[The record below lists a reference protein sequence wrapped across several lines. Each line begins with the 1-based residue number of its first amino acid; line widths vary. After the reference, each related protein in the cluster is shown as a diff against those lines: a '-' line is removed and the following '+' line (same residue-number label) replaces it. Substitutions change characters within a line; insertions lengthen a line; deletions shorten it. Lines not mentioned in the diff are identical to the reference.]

1 MMSACKSLLGYCPC
15 SRLTRHKTPFRT
27 LPAYRLYVCVGPA
40 FPLPVIINTF
50 LCPKAWSV
58 SSVKFVIYA
67 FKCHAIFLCTA
78 LFMYALADICKT
90 DMKFIKNLRQ
100 KSFEGK
106 NFMQKTCNSP
116 YLLTCNK
123 GVSTSSFRW
132 CDLWK
137 LLVFTLDCIKDGF
150 LKKIFWALPEYY
162 HPHPLS
168 CQPPPLQQFSSVL
181 YQLRQIWSLLS
192 AAPLCVSSVA
202 ADKKRLNQMST
213 LQYMSP
219 VFRIAREVMWKQVRD

>member
-1 MMSACKSLLGYCPC
+1 MNWYSHLQIFTSKEKCWWRQKKKIAFSSWCQPVNHSWGIVLALGKLAIKHLVGPYP
-15 SRLTRHKTPFRT
+15 HIG
-27 LPAYRLYVCVGPA
+27 YVCVGPA

-150 LKKIFWALPEYY
+150 LKKLFWALPE
-162 HPHPLS
+162 LL
-168 CQPPPLQQFSSVL
+168 PPPPPFMSTTTTAAIQFSFIPIKTNLITLISGT
-181 YQLRQIWSLLS
+181 SLCF
-192 AAPLCVSSVA
+192 LCC
-202 ADKKRLNQMST
+202 R
-213 LQYMSP
+213 
-219 VFRIAREVMWKQVRD
+219 W

>member
-1 MMSACKSLLGYCPC
+1 
-15 SRLTRHKTPFRT
+15 
-27 LPAYRLYVCVGPA
+27 
-40 FPLPVIINTF
+40 
-50 LCPKAWSV
+50 
-58 SSVKFVIYA
+58 
-67 FKCHAIFLCTA
+67 
-78 LFMYALADICKT
+78 MYALADICKT

-150 LKKIFWALPEYY
+150 LKNSFGHCPNYY

-219 VFRIAREVMWKQVRD
+219 VFRISREVMWKCLDEEAEATCNHTSPLPAMALDCIKVSESGRVSEYISSSKWTPFFDTFFGLH